1 MAYRPVPIPPDF
13 SAPDLTIGQA
23 MAFLQLSARSVQR
36 LCALGHLDSFVLA
49 GSRRIVFD
57 SVKAYR
63 QACIDRGPMLSQR
76 PTTGKRRPGRPK
88 RPDEQATAE

>member
-63 QACIDRGPMLSQR
+63 QACIDRGPNAVAATHDR
-76 PTTGKRRPGRPK
+76 
-88 RPDEQATAE
+88 QASARSTQAPR